1 MFATQTYAMLVFH
14 TLPLTFL
21 SSCICSFFFFINGLM
36 LLQQT
41 TLVIGI

>member
-21 SSCICSFFFFINGLM
+21 SSCICFFFINGLM